1 MSQSARRKG
10 TLFTLLLTVFIDMVG
25 FGIIIP
31 FIPFWAQRFD
41 ATPDL
46 VAALFATYSMVTFF
60 STFAWGW
67 LSDRWGRKPALILA
81 LVGSTVSF
89 AWVGLAESLWMLFAA
104 RALGGLFGASIPV
117 AQAYIADITPPE
129 ERARGMGMMG
139 AAIGMGFVLGPAIGG
154 LLAGAD
160 PTSPDYRTPFFVA
173 AGVALFGVAVGL
185 VFLREPERGWA
196 SEVPR
201 TVAGRLRGFSEVM
214 ARPAVQLPIAIIVM
228 MALVMAALESTFA
241 LWTERALG
249 WGARENAYYFAYI
262 GLTLA
267 AVQGGLVRPVVARL
281 GERRTIP
288 IAVALMALGIGML
301 PWSLSTTLVLA
312 SGALISLGFG
322 LGSPALHSLVSQNA
336 PASVQGAVLGASQS
350 AQSLCRIVG
359 PLSAGGLFAG
369 FGRDAPYLVGGG
381 VLALAFV
388 VALRALRR
396 SVARTPETAA
406 GE

>member
-10 TLFTLLLTVFIDMVG
+10 ILFTLLLTVFIDMVG

-46 VAALFATYSMVTFF
+46 VTALFATYSMVAFF

-67 LSDRWGRKPALILA
+67 LSDQWGRKPALILA

-104 RALGGLFGASIPV
+104 RALGGVFGASIPV

-154 LLAGAD
+154 LLAGPD
-160 PTSPDYRTPFFVA
+160 PTSPDFRTPFFVA
-173 AGVALFGVAVGL
+173 AGVAFLGAVVGL
-185 VFLREPERGWA
+185 VFLREPERSW
-196 SEVPR
+196 SHDVPR
-201 TVAGRLRGFSEVM
+201 TLAGRIGGFSEVI
-214 ARPAVQLPIAIIVM
+214 ARPAVLVPIAILVM

-249 WGARENAYYFAYI
+249 WGARENAYFFTYI
-262 GLTLA
+262 GVTLA
-267 AVQGGLVRPVVARL
+267 IVQGGLVRPVVARL
-281 GERRTIP
+281 GERRTVP
-288 IAVALMALGIGML
+288 IAVALMAAGIAML
-301 PWSLSTTLVLA
+301 PWSLSTTLILV
-312 SGALISLGFG
+312 SGALVSLGFG
-322 LGSPALHSLVSQNA
+322 LGSPALHALVSRNA
-336 PASVQGAVLGASQS
+336 PASVQGAILGASQS
-350 AQSLCRIVG
+350 AQSLCRILG
-359 PLSAGGLFAG
+359 PLSAGVLVAH
-369 FGRDAPYLVGGG
+369 FGRDMPYLVGGG
-381 VLALAFV
+381 VLVLAFV
-388 VALRALRR
+388 VALHALRR
-396 SVARTPETAA
+396 SVARAPETVA